1 MKQIFC
7 IVCTSHNGS
16 NVVLDVSLMLNKD
29 GLNKER
35 VEVKSKGLQG
45 GHGNLFFKLFIIE
58 VYKYMSTFEL
68 KGIL

>member
-1 MKQIFC
+1 
-7 IVCTSHNGS
+7 
-16 NVVLDVSLMLNKD
+16 MLNKD

-58 VYKYMSTFEL
+58 VSKYMSTFVL
-68 KGIL
+68 MGIL